1 MDSGSASGQLKCW
14 WNRERPKAGR
24 AREIPDLKAG
34 ASPATPSHF
43 FLDKE
48 CRVWYI
54 GDGGEEMLI
63 HKDVT
68 KEKEEMAFALFLTGS
83 ELAVMTNA
91 LEDATVNWAEGSDI
105 QLKAEDLVMTITK
118 IIGP

>member
-1 MDSGSASGQLKCW
+1 
-14 WNRERPKAGR
+14 
-24 AREIPDLKAG
+24 
-34 ASPATPSHF
+34 
-43 FLDKE
+43 
-48 CRVWYI
+48 
-54 GDGGEEMLI
+54 MLI